1 MSLNISRIKLLCFDV
16 DGTLADTDDEMVH
29 KLASRL
35 TFIKRV
41 FPSWNEQTFTRR
53 VIMGIETPANLVF
66 NLPDHLGLDDEI
78 VWLIQRFNRMGI
90 GKRKP
95 PFWLIN
101 GVLPMLDALA
111 LHYPMAVVSAR
122 DENGTRAFLDHFSLA
137 PRFQSIITG
146 QTCPHTK
153 PYPDP
158 IFEAARLAG
167 VRPDACLMI
176 GDTTVDILSA
186 RRAGAQSIGVLCGFG
201 QENELSKA
209 GADLILPQTA
219 MLSDLLL
226 GS

>member
-16 DGTLADTDDEMVH
+16 DGTLADTDDAMVH
-29 KLASRL
+29 KLAGWLSFL
-35 TFIKRV
+35 TGI
-41 FPSWNEQTFTRR
+41 FPSFNSQTFARR
-53 VIMGIETPANLVF
+53 IILGIETPANLIF
-66 NLPDHLGLDDEI
+66 NIPDHLGLDDEI

-101 GVLPMLDALA
+101 GVVPMLDALA

-122 DENGTRAFLDHFSLA
+122 DEHGTRAFLDHFDLA

-146 QTCPHTK
+146 QSCPHTK

-158 IFEAARLAG
+158 IFEAAHLAG
-167 VRPDACLMI
+167 VRPDECLMI

-201 QENELSKA
+201 QENELRKV

-219 MLSDLLL
+219 MLTELLL